1 VQDIRDELRERV
13 NALATERAMLQERL
27 FAVEAQERTFKDA
40 LREEESRIAKLNGHR
55 AELPFP
61 IADKTAEHPS
71 DVGMQIINLLC
82 AKNRP
87 LDNEEVRDELV
98 RGGLDFQ
105 GKKPGR
111 VTHFTLIGLATRGEI
126 LRLPDGRY
134 AMPPNEVPVQGKT
147 R

>member
-13 NALATERAMLQERL
+13 GALAAERATLQERL
-27 FAVEAQERTFKDA
+27 AAVEAQEKTFKDA
-40 LREEESRIAKLNGHR
+40 LREEENRVAKLNGHR

-61 IADKTAEHPS
+61 IADTTAEHPS
-71 DVGMQIINLLC
+71 DVAMQIINLLC

-98 RGGLDFQ
+98 RGGIDFLD
-105 GKKPGR
+105 KKPGR
-111 VTHFTLIGLATRGEI
+111 VTHFTLLGLASRGEI

-134 AMPPNEVPVQGKT
+134 TMPPEKAPVRGKT
-147 R
+147 A